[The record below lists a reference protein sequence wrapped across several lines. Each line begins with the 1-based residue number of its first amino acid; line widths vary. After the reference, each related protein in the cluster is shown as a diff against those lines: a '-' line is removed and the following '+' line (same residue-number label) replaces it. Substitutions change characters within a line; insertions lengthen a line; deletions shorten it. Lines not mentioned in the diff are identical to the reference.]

1 MSILDFLF
9 RKKNAQDSARTAD
22 KKSCKALLEDKET
35 QDSTRTLIEKSCEVL
50 TAYKEFPNRVC
61 FDVPE
66 TPYLAHIII
75 DKDSVHEGDQWY
87 LRVGVTEQSSDK
99 MFSCFLNHWSRE
111 NFFAELN
118 SDKTKAEIFDTIKNM
133 CIRADKDD

>member
-9 RKKNAQDSARTAD
+9 RKRNQDSTQTAAEN
-22 KKSCKALLEDKET
+22 SCKFLLEDKDA

-50 TAYKEFPNRVC
+50 TGYNQFPNRAC
-61 FDVPE
+61 FDVPN

-75 DKDSVHEGDQWY
+75 EKDSVHEGDQWY

-99 MFSCFLNHWSRE
+99 MFSCFLNHYPRE
-111 NFFAELN
+111 KFFAQLN
-118 SDKTKAEIFDTIKNM
+118 SESTKAEILNTIKDM
-133 CIRADKDD
+133 CIRADKED